1 MKKLLNF
8 FVIVVASVVFSS
20 YTVDEVPNVH
30 VKDRNCYV
38 TNPDGLLSAE
48 AEAQLNVIL
57 GDIWQQTSAEPV
69 AVAISTIGEE
79 DINDFATALFTKW
92 GIGKKDKSNG
102 VLILVVDDIH
112 KAVIRTGYGSEG
124 LLPDIVCGRIIR
136 DKMIPHFRDGDYDGG
151 MLEAVKFMH
160 EILTTPGDIEEL
172 KSQYENDAAQQETD
186 PEELFQA
193 FITLSLFFGFIGF
206 VFILIMRLV
215 YRKKDYFTRYQSM
228 KKFRTPL
235 LIITFLTM
243 GMALPAWLLVLW
255 SMRRYRN
262 HKRKCPNCGKK
273 MSKLNEQEDNNY
285 LNAAQN
291 VEEQLNSVDYDVW
304 LCPQC
309 GEVDILPYVNNK
321 SLYKECPQCHA
332 RALQLVSNRVI
343 KQATTRSTGQGVKTY
358 ACKGCGYRYEQPYT
372 IPRRD
377 DDDIAGGLIAGAAI
391 SGAFGGSGG
400 GGGFSGGSFGGGMTG
415 GGGASGGW

>member
-8 FVIVVASVVFSS
+8 FVIVVASIVLSS

-69 AVAISTIGEE
+69 AVAISTIGDE

-124 LLPDIVCGRIIR
+124 LLPDIICGRIIR
-136 DKMIPHFRDGDYDGG
+136 DKMIPHFSDGDYDGG

-160 EILTTPGDIEEL
+160 EILTTPGAIEEL

-193 FITLSLFFGFIGF
+193 FVTLSLFFGFIGF

-215 YRKKDYFTRYQSM
+215 YRKKDYFVRYQSM

-235 LIITFLTM
+235 LIITF
-243 GMALPAWLLVLW
+243 
-255 SMRRYRN
+255 
-262 HKRKCPNCGKK
+262 
-273 MSKLNEQEDNNY
+273 
-285 LNAAQN
+285 
-291 VEEQLNSVDYDVW
+291 
-304 LCPQC
+304 
-309 GEVDILPYVNNK
+309 
-321 SLYKECPQCHA
+321 
-332 RALQLVSNRVI
+332 
-343 KQATTRSTGQGVKTY
+343 
-358 ACKGCGYRYEQPYT
+358 
-372 IPRRD
+372 
-377 DDDIAGGLIAGAAI
+377 
-391 SGAFGGSGG
+391 
-400 GGGFSGGSFGGGMTG
+400 
-415 GGGASGGW
+415 

>member
-8 FVIVVASVVFSS
+8 FVIVVASLVLSS

-30 VKDRNCYV
+30 VKNRNCYV

-48 AEAQLNVIL
+48 TEAQLNVVL

-69 AVAISTIGEE
+69 VVIISTIGDE
-79 DINDFATALFTKW
+79 DYNDFATALFTKW

-102 VLILVVDDIH
+102 VLILIVDDIH

-124 LLPDIVCGRIIR
+124 LLPDIICGRIIR
-136 DKMIPHFRDGDYDGG
+136 DKMIPHFRDGDYDSGT
-151 MLEAVKFMH
+151 LEAVNFIH
-160 EILTTPGDIEEL
+160 EILTTPGAIEEL

-186 PEELFQA
+186 PEELFKA
-193 FITLSLFFGFIGF
+193 FVTLSLFFGFIGF

-273 MSKLNEQEDNNY
+273 MHKLNEQEDNNY

-309 GEVDILPYVNNK
+309 GEADILPYVNNK

-343 KQATTRSTGQGVKTY
+343 KQATTRATGQGIKTY
-358 ACKGCGYRYEQPYT
+358 ACKGCGHRYEQPYT

-377 DDDIAGGLIAGAAI
+377 DDDIAGGLVAGAAI
-391 SGAFGGSGG
+391 GGAFGGGG

>member
-8 FVIVVASVVFSS
+8 FAIVVASLVLSS

-48 AEAQLNVIL
+48 AEAQLNVVL

-69 AVAISTIGEE
+69 VVIISTIGDE
-79 DINDFATALFTKW
+79 DYNDFATALFTKW

-102 VLILVVDDIH
+102 VLILIVDDIH

-124 LLPDIVCGRIIR
+124 LLPDIICGRIIR
-136 DKMIPHFRDGDYDGG
+136 DKMAPHFRDADYDGG
-151 MLEAVKFMH
+151 TLEAVNFIH
-160 EILTTPGDIEEL
+160 EILTTPGAVEEL

-186 PEELFQA
+186 PEELFTA
-193 FITLSLFFGFIGF
+193 YVALSLFFGFIGF

-215 YRKKDYFTRYQSM
+215 YRKKDYFARYQSM

-262 HKRKCPNCGKK
+262 HKRRCPNCGKK
-273 MSKLNEQEDNNY
+273 MRKLNEQEDNKY

-343 KQATTRSTGQGVKTY
+343 KQATTRATGKGVKTY
-358 ACKGCGYRYEQPYT
+358 ACKGCGHRYEQPYT

-377 DDDIAGGLIAGAAI
+377 DDDIAGGLVAGAAI
-391 SGAFGGSGG
+391 SGAFGGGG
-400 GGGFSGGSFGGGMTG
+400 GGGFSGGSFGGGSTG

>member
-1 MKKLLNF
+1 MKKFLNF
-8 FVIVVASVVFSS
+8 IVIFVTSLVLSS

-30 VKDRNCYV
+30 VKNRNCYV

-48 AEAQLNVIL
+48 AEGKLNVTL
-57 GDIWQQTSAEPV
+57 GNIWQQTSAEPV
-69 AVAISTIGEE
+69 VVIIKTIGDE
-79 DINDFATALFTKW
+79 DYNDFATALFTKW
-92 GIGKKDKSNG
+92 GIGKKDKDNG

-124 LLPDIVCGRIIR
+124 LLPDIICGRIIR
-136 DKMIPHFRDGDYDGG
+136 DKMAPHFREGDYDSG
-151 MLEAVKFMH
+151 MLEAVNFMH
-160 EILTTPGDIEEL
+160 EILTTPGAVEEL
-172 KSQYENDAAQQETD
+172 KSKYENDAAQQEDD
-186 PEELFQA
+186 PEELFKA
-193 FITLSLFFGFIGF
+193 FVALALIIGFIGF
-206 VFILIMRLV
+206 VFILIMRIVLSG
-215 YRKKDYFTRYQSM
+215 KDYFTRYQTM
-228 KKFRTPL
+228 AKFRTPL

-273 MSKLNEQEDNNY
+273 MFKLNEQEDNNY

-304 LCPQC
+304 LCKQC

-321 SLYKECPQCHA
+321 TVYKECPQCHA
-332 RALQLVSNRVI
+332 RALRLVSNRVI
-343 KQATTRSTGQGVKTY
+343 KQATTRAAGCGVKSY
-358 ACKGCGYRYEQPYT
+358 ACKGCGHRYEQQYT

-391 SGAFGGSGG
+391 GGALGGRG